1 MGDHVDR
8 SEGKLKNAMRRVTD
22 ILKKEEGRFFAQ
34 AVAGVFTESLHKY
47 RVEIWLLYMLP
58 YHCADHIASA
68 CDNHVETE
76 DFPIDEFNAKNTLIK
91 TILLW
96 VKSNYE
102 IPFFSV

>member
-76 DFPIDEFNAKNTLIK
+76 DQFNAKNINIYTLLRPSYHWLK
-91 TILLW
+91 QTS
-96 VKSNYE
+96 K
-102 IPFFSV
+102 